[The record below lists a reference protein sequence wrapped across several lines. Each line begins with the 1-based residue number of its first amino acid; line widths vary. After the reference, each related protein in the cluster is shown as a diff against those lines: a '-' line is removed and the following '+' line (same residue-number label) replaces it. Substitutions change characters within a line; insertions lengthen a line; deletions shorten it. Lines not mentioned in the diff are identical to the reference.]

1 MLNENLGV
9 VAFVHLNFD
18 ADARVAWPQAND
30 ACIHGMCIQHPCQL
44 EEIGRI
50 SSRIDIWTYI
60 FCQVVVDWSFK
71 IPALINLIPFLGDSH
86 FSLDW
91 GDLQVGQTPQ
101 GPVHFVVINVGG
113 FGYPIGQKDSNSS
126 PAGRTSQLCQ
136 QKTVREVFRGLCA
149 HARHV
154 CVHEE
159 NGNEMKVAA
168 IARVAGSSLPLS
180 CMQIFCTFGRSRLL
194 RHVCAIM
201 DRCCKASHSHVMR
214 HVSLLLSK
222 WGETHG

>member
-1 MLNENLGV
+1 MRTWEWLLLFILTLMLSACIV
-9 VAFVHLNFD
+9 FQRP
-18 ADARVAWPQAND
+18 RVAWPQAND

-50 SSRIDIWTYI
+50 SSRIDIWTFI

-126 PAGRTSQLCQ
+126 PADRTYRNCVNKRQYARCSVDFVPMPDTCACMRKTGMKWKWRQLL
-136 QKTVREVFRGLCA
+136 G
-149 HARHV
+149 
-154 CVHEE
+154 
-159 NGNEMKVAA
+159 
-168 IARVAGSSLPLS
+168 
-180 CMQIFCTFGRSRLL
+180 
-194 RHVCAIM
+194 
-201 DRCCKASHSHVMR
+201 
-214 HVSLLLSK
+214 
-222 WGETHG
+222 